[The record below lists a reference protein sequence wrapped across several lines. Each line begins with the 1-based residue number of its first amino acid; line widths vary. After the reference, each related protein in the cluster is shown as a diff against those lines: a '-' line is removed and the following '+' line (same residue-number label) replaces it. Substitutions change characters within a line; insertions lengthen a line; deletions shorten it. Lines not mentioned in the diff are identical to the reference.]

1 MRKCFT
7 LLWVLL
13 LYAFA
18 QAQNRTITGVVRDE
32 KGAPVPFASVMEA
45 GRKTGTTADADGNFK
60 LSIPLRTQLTIS
72 ASGYKDFLL
81 TPTGAPV
88 QTVVLATG
96 TGQMEEV
103 VVTALGIRR
112 QARSLGYSSAT
123 VKTDEL
129 TQAKTTN
136 LQNGLVG
143 KVSGLNVSTVNNGVF
158 ADTRI
163 VLRGIRSLTGNN
175 QPLLVIDGSP
185 VALTYINTINPN
197 DVDNINVLKGANAS
211 ALYGPDGVNG
221 VIVVTTKKGGS
232 RKPEISVGN
241 TTLFEKLSFM
251 PDLQTR
257 FGSGSAYNQFGDGTY
272 DPLENQSW
280 GAQFN
285 GDSVNVGR
293 VDENG
298 KFQRVR
304 FSYIPGEKERFFQT
318 GITLQNDISIRS
330 GDEKGDIY
338 LSIQDVKTTSILPKD
353 EARRTSVRINSNR
366 KLGKFNL
373 QTNLNYILQNSN
385 TTTGSIYNLVIN
397 TPGDIPLTSYK
408 DYKNYQW
415 ADHNH
420 YYNDYYANPYEEL
433 DRVRE
438 KIRQDRFVG
447 NIALNIKPFEWLNIT
462 DRLSLTAA
470 NSAEKSVTGSIYY
483 STLAKANIY
492 QATNDKLAAVSDY
505 NSFSTRIT
513 NELIANVDKDFGDF
527 NVKGLAGTSYRQ
539 NFSKYTSVTGSNL
552 AIPTLFNVSAY
563 TGQPGVEQTN
573 TISNLVSAFGSLSFG
588 YKNWA
593 NIEFTGRN
601 DWDSR
606 LDVTMNSYFYPGVN
620 AALVLSDALPFLK
633 DNSIM
638 NYAKIKGAWNRTGNV
653 NLSPYQ
659 LENTFSASTTSTAN
673 PPATSATYPYGSVAS
688 YSADNTIYT
697 RYLRPETVESYET
710 GIEMNF
716 FNNRISAEATYYY
729 QNNND
734 QVININISQGTGYNV
749 AKLNAARFWNKG
761 VEFDLRLTP
770 LLKLGKFTW
779 NFSGNLSIN
788 DSKVLEVYKDL
799 NEVTN
804 GNSTYVIKGYPAY
817 TFKLTD
823 WFRDSLGRVIVDPIS
838 GYPKQNAIPTV
849 FGRNNPKYIAG
860 FTTDLN
866 YKGISLRVV
875 AEYRG
880 GNYIYNG
887 VGSSYAFTGIDR
899 LSGTN
904 GRQRF
909 VIPNS
914 VYLQDGK
921 YVENKD
927 IVVINNQYDFLQ
939 ASSFRGT
946 QTNYY
951 TSAAFW
957 KLREV
962 VLAYDL
968 PKNLMAKTK
977 VIKKATVSLI
987 GRNLL
992 MLRPSTNWW
1001 TDPEFSSTTGNA
1013 IGSTTISQIP
1023 PTRLMGFNVNLT
1035 F

>member
-7 LLWVLL
+7 LLLVM
-13 LYAFA
+13 LYAFT

-32 KGAPVPFASVMEA
+32 KGAPVPFASIMEA
-45 GRKTGTTADADGNFK
+45 GKKTGTTADADGNFK
-60 LSIPLRTQLTIS
+60 ITTAPRTQLTVS

-81 TPTGAPV
+81 TPTGAPN
-88 QTVVLATG
+88 QTVVLVTG

-112 QARSLGYSSAT
+112 QARSLGYSATT
-123 VKTDEL
+123 VKADEL

-143 KVSGLNVSTVNNGVF
+143 KVSGLNISTVNNGVF

-185 VALTYINTINPN
+185 VALSYINTINPN

-241 TTLFEKLSFM
+241 STFFEKLSFM

-293 VDENG
+293 IDENG
-298 KFQRVR
+298 KFQRLK
-304 FSYIPGEKERFFQT
+304 FSYIPREKERFFQT
-318 GITLQNDISIRS
+318 GITLQNDVSVRS
-330 GDEKGDIY
+330 GDERGDIY
-338 LSIQDVKTTSILPKD
+338 LSLQDVKTTSIMPKD
-353 EARRTSVRINSNR
+353 EARRTSIRINSNR
-366 KLGKFNL
+366 KFGKFNL
-373 QTNLNYILQNSN
+373 QTNLNYTLQNSS
-385 TTTGSIYNLVIN
+385 TTTGAIYNEVIN

-408 DYKNYQW
+408 DYRNSQW

-420 YYNDYYANPYEEL
+420 YYNDYYTNPYEDI
-433 DRVRE
+433 DRLRE
-438 KIRQDRFVG
+438 KIRQDRLVG
-447 NIALNIKPFEWLNIT
+447 NIALSVKPFEWLNIT

-470 NSAEKSVTGSIYY
+470 NAAEKATTGAIYY
-483 STLAKANIY
+483 SALAKATIY

-505 NSFSTRIT
+505 NSFSSRVT
-513 NELIANVDKDFGDF
+513 NELIANADKDFGDF
-527 NVKGLAGTSYRQ
+527 NVKALAGTSYRQ
-539 NFSKYTSVTGSNL
+539 NYAKYTGVSGTNL

-563 TGQPGVEQTN
+563 TGVPGVDQTN
-573 TISNLVSAFGSLSFG
+573 TVSSLLSAFGSLSLG

-606 LDVTMNSYFYPGVN
+606 LDMTMNSYFYPGVN
-620 AALVLSDALPFLK
+620 AAIVLSDALPFLK
-633 DNSIM
+633 DNSVM

-653 NLSPYQ
+653 NLSAYQ
-659 LENTFSASTTSTAN
+659 LENTFSASTTGST
-673 PPATSATYPYGSVAS
+673 TSTTYPYGAIAS

-716 FNNRISAEATYYY
+716 LNNRISAEATYYY

-779 NFSGNLSIN
+779 NISGNLSIN
-788 DSKVLEVYKDL
+788 DSKVLEVYQDL

-804 GNSTYVIKGYPAY
+804 GNNTYVIKGYPAY

-823 WFRDSLGRVIVDPIS
+823 WFRDPQGRVIVDPIS
-838 GYPKQNAIPTV
+838 GYPKQNATPTI

-860 FTTDLN
+860 FNTDLN

-880 GNYIYNG
+880 GNFIYNA
-887 VGSSYAFTGIDR
+887 VGSSYGFTGIDR

-921 YVENKD
+921 YLENKD

-962 VLAYDL
+962 VLSYDL
-968 PKNLMAKTK
+968 PKNLVTKTK
-977 VIKKATVSLI
+977 AIKKATVSLI